1 MPKFNEWILLSATP
15 GDTWEDYIPVFVANG
30 FYKNRTAFKEEHMVM
45 TWVNGKYPKVD
56 RYLGVG
62 RLIRLRNRILVDMDF
77 KRETCSHHE
86 DVYVNYDVAKYK
98 ETSRLRWNP
107 YKNEPIVN
115 AGELCYVWRRIVN
128 EDESRQ
134 IALMELFEKHPKM
147 IVFYNFDY
155 ELDILKNL
163 YYGENV
169 EIAEWNVTSI
179 NRSRLATVGCIWFS
193 ILLEPKVGT
202 ALAQTPLCSTR
213 RITPTK
219 L

>member
-1 MPKFNEWILLSATP
+1 
-15 GDTWEDYIPVFVANG
+15 
-30 FYKNRTAFKEEHMVM
+30 MVM

-98 ETSRLRWNP
+98 EASRLRWNP

-155 ELDILKNL
+155 ELDILKISTMEKMLRLQN
-163 YYGENV
+163 GT
-169 EIAEWNVTSI
+169 VTSI
-179 NRSRLATVGCIWFS
+179 NRFQLATAGCIWFS
-193 ILLEPKVGT
+193 ILLEPKDGT
-202 ALAQTPLCSTR
+202 ALVRIPLCFTR
-213 RITPTK
+213 RTTPTK